1 MASLAEAL
9 LARRPRETSGT
20 SSSNRFGFQRT
31 WALCHLLN
39 LHATDEPYV
48 LLLEF
53 HDDVVVLDRETDPQS
68 VDFFQVKTRANGHW
82 TIKNLL
88 KISEP
93 SGAKRTRPETRLVAD
108 PTTEPDTPT
117 NPSPRSILGKL
128 LEHCR
133 NFSPQLGRLCLVSNV
148 SFNAPLADGANSTK
162 RDSVSL
168 ADLSPVALTSVRD
181 AMKAELA
188 IEAELPWEK
197 VILLTTGISIHDHET
212 YGAGRLAA
220 FLEARKPGARFAVQP
235 LFRTICSELG
245 RRSTNEWEPTSY
257 EELCLKK
264 GIRRSDFE
272 AFLRHGDSV
281 LEPEDELKEVK
292 KQLRHESVGFRE
304 ILDIEAAWRK
314 YDIERLDYS
323 NLAVQMV
330 REQLAIIVGL
340 IHASP
345 KWHTLKDMVVEG
357 VDEFNRQFGAPIPQF
372 NNTYLKG
379 ALLYEFRSAKSREL
393 PASDSQPSTGQ
404 S

>member
-1 MASLAEAL
+1 MTSLAEAL

-20 SSSNRFGFQRT
+20 SSANRFGFQRT
-31 WALCHLLN
+31 WALCHLLH
-39 LHATDEPYV
+39 LHATEEPYV

-53 HDDVVVLDRETDPQS
+53 HDDVVVLDRDTDPQS

-93 SGAKRTRPETRLVAD
+93 SGAKRTRSEAPLEAD

-128 LEHCR
+128 LVHCR
-133 NFSPQLGRLCLVSNV
+133 NFSPQVGRLCLVSNV
-148 SFNAPLADGANSTK
+148 SFNAPLANGTNSK
-162 RDSVSL
+162 KHESLSL
-168 ADLSPVALTSVRD
+168 ADLSPDALTSVRD

-188 IEAELPWEK
+188 IEPEPPWEK
-197 VILLTTGISIHDHET
+197 VMLLTTGISIHEHET
-212 YGAGRLAA
+212 YGAGRLAK

-281 LEPEDELKEVK
+281 WNPHDELKEVK
-292 KQLRHESVGFRE
+292 EQLRHESVDLRE
-304 ILDIEAAWRK
+304 IMDIEAAWRK
-314 YDIERLDYS
+314 YDIERIDHS
-323 NLAVQMV
+323 DLAVQAV
-330 REQLAIIVGL
+330 REQLTIIVGL
-340 IHASP
+340 IHRSP
-345 KWHTLKDMVVEG
+345 KWRTLKDMVEEG
-357 VDEFNRQFGAPIPQF
+357 VDTFNRRFGSPIPQF
-372 NNTYLKG
+372 NTTYLKG

-393 PASDSQPSTGQ
+393 SASDSQPSTGQ